1 MIILYSSPIC
11 PRCRELAAWLKSHKI
26 SFLEKRL
33 VEDLLQDGEVM
44 TDLHMQGISFRAAP
58 VLQVGSAYIGP
69 DKLFPGGKLDEAAL
83 RAGSA

>member
-1 MIILYSSPIC
+1 MIILYSSPDC

-58 VLQVGSAYIGP
+58 VLQIGSVYYNP
-69 DKLFPGGKLDEAAL
+69 ETLFPGGILAEKTLEAL
-83 RAGSA
+83 L